1 MKLFLYVLGGFV
13 AALLGAWLMTA
24 TNLNPL
30 AMIVGAVPFAVAAL
44 GAFWMIFVAV
54 RREKRPWPKI
64 WLAMFVP
71 FSSLWYYFERV
82 RHDKHPVRVRAGV
95 GWPER

>member
-1 MKLFLYVLGGFV
+1 MKLFLWVFTGFV
-13 AALLGAWLMTA
+13 AYVLGAWLMSA
-24 TNLNPL
+24 TNLNPFAVIL
-30 AMIVGAVPFAVAAL
+30 GAAPFAVASL
-44 GAFWMIFVAV
+44 GALWMMYVV
-54 RREKRPWPKI
+54 SQREKNPWPKI

-82 RHDKHPVRVRAGV
+82 RHDKHPVRWRKGV